1 MRCATYVLL
10 LLATPAMALAQP
22 VSEPL
27 SRADVAVSAGWF
39 SADRTVPGGCCSSW
53 SSSLFKGVSGGFYW
67 TDHLKTQIEIAA
79 PAPTEG
85 YGFESQRVSN
95 GSYIYTS
102 EEHAYRDTRF
112 SIGQV
117 YQFGRNATFHPFVLA
132 GVDIDRERDDVS
144 RSVSSAAGLLQ
155 EGRSTQASTRAR
167 PFAGVGFKAYF
178 SERTF
183 FTGEVKMDYRNRFDQ
198 MVWKGGIGIDF
209 PSRRRVTTGRATPAA
224 SHERPRGED
233 PVELWRAYAAH
244 LKVGA
249 LVDVA
254 IAGGQQMMGELVEVD
269 EAGIVVRPR
278 TRVAEPLRHVPFDR
292 LERLALHTGSTGADR
307 VGAVA
312 VGTGVGAGVFMTL
325 LMVVLTHFG
334 G

>member
-1 MRCATYVLL
+1 MEGLMRCATYVLL

-39 SADRTVPGGCCSSW
+39 SADRAVPGGCCSSW

-79 PAPTEG
+79 PGPTEG
-85 YGFESQRVSN
+85 YGFESQRLSN

-144 RSVSSAAGLLQ
+144 RSVSAAAGLLQ

-198 MVWKGGIGIDF
+198 MVC
-209 PSRRRVTTGRATPAA
+209 
-224 SHERPRGED
+224 
-233 PVELWRAYAAH
+233 
-244 LKVGA
+244 
-249 LVDVA
+249 
-254 IAGGQQMMGELVEVD
+254 ELVEVD

-292 LERLALHTGSTGADR
+292 LERLALHTGSTSADR

-312 VGTGVGAGVFMTL
+312 VGTGVGA
-325 LMVVLTHFG
+325 
-334 G
+334 